1 MPPLTIRLKK
11 HPDGSASLSCTR
23 PSGSV
28 TWQHQ
33 PGVRGTYF
41 PPHDL
46 THFAVETVLGVR
58 RGFYGLIAEGWDIT
72 DFTAPWPRGPLPSEA
87 AEVEVIVG
95 ALDMERLQGEPLTAA
110 GLAAQ
115 RTLQAESR
123 RAYGKGAAP
132 VTWVLTDDQLAVIR
146 ARRDE
151 LLAQWEALPAGE
163 TMELA
168 FA

>member
-1 MPPLTIRLKK
+1 MPSLTIRLKK

-46 THFAVETVLGVR
+46 THFAVETALGVR
-58 RGFYGLIAEGWDIT
+58 RGFYGLITEGWDVT
-72 DFTAPWPRGPLPSEA
+72 DFTAPWPRGPLPPEA

-132 VTWVLTDDQLAVIR
+132 VTWVLTDDQLATIR

-151 LLAQWEALPAGE
+151 LIAQWQALPAGE

-168 FA
+168 FG

>member
-1 MPPLTIRLKK
+1 MHGLSIRFKK
-11 HPDGSASLSCTR
+11 HPDGSASLACTR

-28 TWQHQ
+28 TWQQ
-33 PGVRGTYF
+33 QSGPRARFF

-72 DFTAPWPRGPLPSEA
+72 DFTAPWPRGPLPAEA

-95 ALDMERLQGEPLTAA
+95 ALDMERLQGEPLTANA
-110 GLAAQ
+110 LAVH

-123 RAYGKGAAP
+123 RAHGKGAAP
-132 VTWVLTDDQLAVIR
+132 ITWALTDNQLATIR

-151 LLAQWEALPAGE
+151 LLAQWEALSAGE

-168 FA
+168 FN

>member
-1 MPPLTIRLKK
+1 MPSLSIRLKK
-11 HPDGSASLSCTR
+11 HPDGSASLACTR

-28 TWQHQ
+28 TWQQ
-33 PGVRGTYF
+33 QSGPRARFF

-72 DFTAPWPRGPLPSEA
+72 DFTAPWPRGPLPPEA

-95 ALDMERLQGEPLTAA
+95 ALDMERLQGELLTAHA
-110 GLAAQ
+110 LAEH
-115 RTLQAESR
+115 RTLQGESR
-123 RAYGKGAAP
+123 RAHGKGTTP
-132 VTWVLTDDQLAVIR
+132 ITYVLTDNQLVAIR

-151 LLAQWEALPAGE
+151 LLAQWQALPAGE

-168 FA
+168 FD